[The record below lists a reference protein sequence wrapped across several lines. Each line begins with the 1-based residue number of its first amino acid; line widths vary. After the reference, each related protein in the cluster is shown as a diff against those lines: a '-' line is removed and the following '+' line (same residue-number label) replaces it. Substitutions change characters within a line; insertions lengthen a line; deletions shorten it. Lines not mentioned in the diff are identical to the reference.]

1 MHNQP
6 TQRSSASTSSR
17 EPALNV
23 TNLSGTSELAEGA
36 SGDTYPERF
45 LVIEGWQ
52 DAAITIETDDNRV
65 GLSAHVER
73 KLRPGYV
80 PVLVEIP
87 LASSKEGVLTVLR
100 TLVEKLDKDWL
111 EDIWRFES
119 MPWTRNTTHSYLGF
133 NRGDGWEPT
142 EKARP

>member
-1 MHNQP
+1 
-6 TQRSSASTSSR
+6 
-17 EPALNV
+17 
-23 TNLSGTSELAEGA
+23 LAEGA
-36 SGDTYPERF
+36 SGDIYPERF

-52 DAAITIETDDNRV
+52 DSAITIQTDDNRV

-87 LASSKEGVLTVLR
+87 LASSKEGVLMVLR
-100 TLVEKLDKDWL
+100 TLVEKLEKDWL

-119 MPWTRNTTHSYLGF
+119 MPWTRNRTHSYLAF

-142 EKARP
+142 DEAHP